1 VIFVE
6 LKRHKEIVEAFH
18 YDKREPEVEA
28 ETELKVGF
36 APLTTSDPEYP
47 KENSIIGVR
56 LEFKIVFEE
65 FIISGSVSQVN
76 HFVNQKIDKQEDL
89 TQEEVDELVSPLFD
103 IVKRMTY
110 EVTEIALD
118 QPGVELNFQS
128 QKNAE

>member
-1 VIFVE
+1 ME

-18 YDKREPEVEA
+18 FDKKNPEVEA

-36 APLTTSDPEYP
+36 APLTSSDPDYP

-56 LEFKIVFEE
+56 LEFKVVFEE
-65 FIISGSVSQVN
+65 FLLSGAVSQVN
-76 HFVNQKIDKQEDL
+76 HFINQKIDSQDDL
-89 TQEEVDELVSPLFD
+89 SQEEADKLVAPLFD

-110 EVTEIALD
+110 EITEIALD

-128 QKNAE
+128 QKKPE

>member
-1 VIFVE
+1 ME

-18 YDKREPEVEA
+18 FDKRNPEVEV

-36 APLTTSDPEYP
+36 APLTSSDSDYP

-65 FIISGSVSQVN
+65 FILTGAVSQVN
-76 HFVNQKIDKQEDL
+76 HFINQKIDNQEDL
-89 TQEEVDELVSPLFD
+89 TQEEADELVAPLFD

-110 EVTEIALD
+110 EITEIALD

-128 QKNAE
+128 QQKPE